1 MGLYDTLNLVHVLA
15 SIVWLGGALVTQAY
29 IIRMKTAEPG
39 HRLGFARDV
48 AFVGQWIY
56 TPAALVVLVLGFW
69 MVVDRDAYDFSQAW
83 ILIGLLGLIAA
94 VGLANAVII
103 PQTRKAIGLMEAG
116 NGPAAGAVIRTVG
129 MVSRLTTAILVVAVW
144 AMVFKPGLGSS
155 TSVLFPTLLVIHIL
169 AVMLWLGGGFISF
182 IFLRRSG
189 RADHVHRLG
198 FAEDIMKIGPMFGA
212 SAGVAAITGIW
223 MVAIWPDYDFN
234 QAWVIIGIA
243 GLLLSSLLGGVIL
256 TPVEKRFHAEVV
268 AGGDAAE
275 PRRQIVRLVLLDHLL
290 LVIVVW
296 AMVFRPGA

>member
-1 MGLYDTLNLVHVLA
+1 
-15 SIVWLGGALVTQAY
+15 
-29 IIRMKTAEPG
+29 
-39 HRLGFARDV
+39 
-48 AFVGQWIY
+48 
-56 TPAALVVLVLGFW
+56 
-69 MVVDRDAYDFSQAW
+69 
-83 ILIGLLGLIAA
+83 
-94 VGLANAVII
+94 
-103 PQTRKAIGLMEAG
+103 
-116 NGPAAGAVIRTVG
+116 
-129 MVSRLTTAILVVAVW
+129 
-144 AMVFKPGLGSS
+144 
-155 TSVLFPTLLVIHIL
+155 
-169 AVMLWLGGGFISF
+169 
-182 IFLRRSG
+182 
-189 RADHVHRLG
+189 
-198 FAEDIMKIGPMFGA
+198 MKIGPMFGA